1 MFNGLKDFTVR
12 MIAGANVATVIIMLL
27 VGFSDLLNPQRFPA
41 FANAGLL
48 FPVFLLIN
56 LGFLVF
62 WLIFRS
68 RYAMIPVLG
77 FLVAFVPVRQY
88 MPINMR

>member
-48 FPVFLLIN
+48 SCLSPHQSGFP
-56 LGFLVF
+56 GFLAHLPF
-62 WLIFRS
+62 
-68 RYAMIPVLG
+68 
-77 FLVAFVPVRQY
+77 
-88 MPINMR
+88 

>member
-68 RYAMIPVLG
+68 FNNSKILSLTVFITSSLP
-77 FLVAFVPVRQY
+77 FL
-88 MPINMR
+88 

>member
-48 FPVFLLIN
+48 FLSFSSSIWVSWFS
-56 LGFLVF
+56 G
-62 WLIFRS
+62 S
-68 RYAMIPVLG
+68 SSVLG
-77 FLVAFVPVRQY
+77 TP
-88 MPINMR
+88 

>member
-48 FPVFLLIN
+48 FPHQSGFP
-56 LGFLVF
+56 GFLAHF
-62 WLIFRS
+62 PF
-68 RYAMIPVLG
+68 
-77 FLVAFVPVRQY
+77 
-88 MPINMR
+88 